1 MLSDD
6 CDTFSCT
13 SAKPLEFNGWYPP
26 RKEVSVLERLR
37 FKSTMCPLASK
48 TLILFCNSY
57 PESTVVVCT
66 VVVDD
71 EVFNAVWAE
80 ALVVILDMVAVIVVG
95 TGGAVDV
102 WVEVVVVDSEVA
114 FWD

>member
-1 MLSDD
+1 M
-6 CDTFSCT
+6 
-13 SAKPLEFNGWYPP
+13 
-26 RKEVSVLERLR
+26 
-37 FKSTMCPLASK
+37 
-48 TLILFCNSY
+48 
-57 PESTVVVCT
+57 VVCT